1 MKIQKKINN
10 NKLLLK
16 FTDLNDGQ
24 LDLTNVAILRKLF
37 KKILLKDENN
47 LILDFDN
54 VEYIDS
60 SIIGFIVDTYNDLRN
75 KNRTMKLINIDNNI
89 FETLEMINLIR
100 FLDITRK

>member
-16 FTDLNDGQ
+16 LKDLNDGQ